1 MKLYERNGVWYVNL
15 PGHNRKSLKTRDK
28 QVAERLFRK
37 LQRQVLQGNVLALD
51 QSTTTLAAFAADY
64 ATHCR
69 AHKKAWQRDEYSVR
83 KLMDWI
89 GGSIR
94 MSAIT
99 AKRLDEFHTELI
111 RSGLKKSGVAITYR
125 HLRAAF
131 GQAVRW
137 GIIKAN
143 PYDQCQRIRVTPDP
157 PRFYSEQELRR
168 IFAEIADD
176 QDFHDAITV
185 YLYTGLRRS
194 ELWHLTA
201 RDMDAD
207 QGLLT
212 VRMSK
217 TRYRTIPLDPMA
229 LAVLKR
235 RAEKT
240 PVGRLWA
247 CWNSPDRIT
256 QRWGRLMRR
265 LGMSGRLHD
274 LRHSF
279 ASYLVMAGA
288 DLRSV
293 QELLGHSDLTVT
305 AIYAHLSPDHL
316 RRVVGKLGRLHRV
329 DTPAN
334 LKVINGGND

>member
-1 MKLYERNGVWYVNL
+1 MKLYKRNGVWYVSL
-15 PGHNRKSLKTRDK
+15 PGNRRKSLKTRDK
-28 QVAERLFRK
+28 QVAERLFRQIK
-37 LQRQVLQGNVLALD
+37 RQVLQGNVLTLD
-51 QSTTTLAAFAADY
+51 RSTTTLAAFAADY
-64 ATHCR
+64 ARHCR

-89 GGSIR
+89 GGSTR

-99 AKRLDEFHTELI
+99 AKRLDEFHADLI
-111 RSGLKKSGVAITYR
+111 RAGHKKSGVAITYR

-131 GQAVRW
+131 SQAVKW
-137 GIIKAN
+137 GVIKAN
-143 PYDQCQRIRVTPDP
+143 PYDQCQRIKVDPEP
-157 PRFYSEQELRR
+157 PRFYTEQELRR
-168 IFAEIADD
+168 IFAAIAGD
-176 QDFHDAITV
+176 QDFRDAVTV

-201 RDMDAD
+201 RDLDAD

-217 TRYRTIPLDPMA
+217 TRYRIIPLDPMA
-229 LAVLKR
+229 LAVLER

-247 CWNSPDRIT
+247 SWNSPDRIT
-256 QRWGRLMRR
+256 HRWGRLMRR
-265 LGMSGRLHD
+265 LKMSGRLHD

-305 AIYAHLSPDHL
+305 AIYSHLSPDHL
-316 RRVVGKLGRLHRV
+316 RRTVSKLGKLHKV
-329 DTPAN
+329 NTVAN
-334 LKVINGGND
+334 FKIVSG